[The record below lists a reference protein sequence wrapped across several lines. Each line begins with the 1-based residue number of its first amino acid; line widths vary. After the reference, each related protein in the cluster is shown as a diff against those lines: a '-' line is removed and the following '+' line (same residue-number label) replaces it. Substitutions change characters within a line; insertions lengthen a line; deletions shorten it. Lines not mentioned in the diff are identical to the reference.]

1 MKRVHF
7 LVSKAA
13 AVGLIEELQLVSNED
28 ATLSLQGREWAGGI
42 PLAAEAKKVPADR
55 TPFPSPEL
63 GPLVKL
69 AEVMVFI
76 ADMGTWDSL
85 TGA

>member
-13 AVGLIEELQLVSNED
+13 AGLIEELQLLSEED
-28 ATLSLQGREWAGGI
+28 ATFSPQGREWAGGI
-42 PLAAEAKKVPADR
+42 LLAAEAKKVPPDG
-55 TPFPSPEL
+55 TPFPSPEM

-76 ADMGTWDSL
+76 ADMGTCDSL
-85 TGA
+85 IGA